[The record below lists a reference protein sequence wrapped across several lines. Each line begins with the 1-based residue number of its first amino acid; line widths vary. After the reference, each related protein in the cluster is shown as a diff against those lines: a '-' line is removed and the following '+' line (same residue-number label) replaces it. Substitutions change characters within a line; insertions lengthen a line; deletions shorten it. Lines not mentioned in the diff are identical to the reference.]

1 MRVVI
6 IDDERLACE
15 ELKSVLKNYPN
26 YQIVGEARNGQEGLA
41 LIESTD
47 PDLVFCDVQMP
58 GMTGFEMLSKLE
70 TMPRV
75 VFVTAYDEFAID
87 AFKVKAIDYVLK
99 PIDPERFR
107 ETIEKINASEEE
119 DKQIAKSEKIRTD
132 RRLSITD
139 KVFIKDGEKCSFIE
153 LSKVRY
159 FESDGNYVKVY
170 FDKNRPLIL
179 RSLNAL
185 EERLDPEHFFRANRK
200 FIVNMN
206 FITNVETWFNGGLKV
221 FLGENEIIEVSRRQ
235 AIRFK
240 ENFSL

>member
-15 ELKSVLKNYPN
+15 ELKSILKNYPS
-26 YQIVGEARNGQEGLA
+26 YQIVGEARNGQEGIA
-41 LIESTD
+41 LIESMD

-58 GMTGFEMLSKLE
+58 GMTGFEMLAQLE
-70 TMPRV
+70 NMPRV
-75 VFVTAYDEFAID
+75 VFVTAYDEFAIE

-99 PIDPERFR
+99 PIDPARFK
-107 ETIEKINASEEE
+107 ETIDKINASEE
-119 DKQIAKSEKIRTD
+119 DDSQIAKTEIIRTG
-132 RRLSITD
+132 RKLIVSD
-139 KVFIKDGEKCSFIE
+139 KVFIKDGEKCSFLE
-153 LSKVRY
+153 LSKVRV

-170 FDKNRPLIL
+170 YDKNRPLIL

-185 EERLDPEHFFRANRK
+185 EERLDPEQFFRANRK
-200 FIVNMN
+200 FIVNLN
-206 FITNVETWFNGGLKV
+206 YVTSVETWFNGGLKL
-221 FLGENEIIEVSRRQ
+221 FLGENEVVEVSRRQ

>member
-15 ELKSVLKNYPN
+15 ELKSILKNYPN
-26 YQIVGEARNGQEGLA
+26 YQIVGEARNGQEGIA

-58 GMTGFEMLSKLE
+58 GMTGFEMLAKLE
-70 TMPRV
+70 NMPRV
-75 VFVTAYDEFAID
+75 VFVTAYDEFAIE

-99 PIDPERFR
+99 PIDPVRFK
-107 ETIEKINASEEE
+107 ETIDKINESEEE
-119 DKQIAKSEKIRTD
+119 DSQIAKTEVIRTG
-132 RRLSITD
+132 RKLTLSD
-139 KVFIKDGEKCSFIE
+139 KVFIKDGEKCSFLE
-153 LSKVRY
+153 LSKVRV

-170 FDKNRPLIL
+170 YDKNRPLIL

-185 EERLDPEHFFRANRK
+185 EERLDQEEFFRANRK
-200 FIVNMN
+200 FIVNLN
-206 FITNVETWFNGGLKV
+206 YVTSVETWFNGGLKL
-221 FLGENEIIEVSRRQ
+221 FLGENEVVEVSRRQ

>member
-58 GMTGFEMLSKLE
+58 GMTGFEMLAKLE

-119 DKQIAKSEKIRTD
+119 DKQIAKSEKLER
-132 RRLSITD
+132 
-139 KVFIKDGEKCSFIE
+139 IE
-153 LSKVRY
+153 
-159 FESDGNYVKVY
+159 N
-170 FDKNRPLIL
+170 
-179 RSLNAL
+179 
-185 EERLDPEHFFRANRK
+185 
-200 FIVNMN
+200 
-206 FITNVETWFNGGLKV
+206 
-221 FLGENEIIEVSRRQ
+221 
-235 AIRFK
+235 
-240 ENFSL
+240 